1 MYARV
6 DSVETLL
13 LGEAE
18 PKKLEHWFFICYTS
32 PMDVEQKVYTHVV
45 EQGKQWYII
54 QRTDDFFYITR
65 QEAREEIER
74 DEDGHSLKKI
84 KYLDIADGITEQFE
98 EDMTCPQRDKLKH
111 SGMRGQ
117 VQIQAFNIPF
127 EEWFDDTI
135 ALNKECDIRLTRM
148 FLKKTRPNIGF
159 SNEDK
164 IEPMECTLVFGD
176 IKFTFN

>member
-1 MYARV
+1 
-6 DSVETLL
+6 
-13 LGEAE
+13 
-18 PKKLEHWFFICYTS
+18 
-32 PMDVEQKVYTHVV
+32 MDVEQKVFTHVV

-54 QRTDDFFYITR
+54 QRTNDFFYITR
-65 QEAREEIER
+65 QEAREEII
-74 DEDGHSLKKI
+74 GGGGYSLKKI

-111 SGMRGQ
+111 SGTRGQ

-127 EEWFDDTI
+127 EEWFDDTS
-135 ALNKECDIRLTRM
+135 ALNEECDIRLTRM

-164 IEPMECTLVFGD
+164 IEPMECTLVFNNGD